1 MSFSYFLI
9 RRTWRLAQPSTA
21 QRERDSTN
29 GGGGV
34 NGHHVEGK
42 GMKENESTLGQGVE
56 TKVALKCTASFLFRF
71 IPLAAPLMHAAFC
84 DELFL
89 RRQSTVR
96 SGWRRTSNAFFQLMQ
111 SILHVFQAPY

>member
-56 TKVALKCTASFLFRF
+56 TKVALKCTAFTCRSADARCFL
-71 IPLAAPLMHAAFC
+71 
-84 DELFL
+84 
-89 RRQSTVR
+89 
-96 SGWRRTSNAFFQLMQ
+96 
-111 SILHVFQAPY
+111 